1 MNNKVHKSPRSEQAT
16 ELAEIRPKVNE
27 LRRFIRVFFGRP
39 VVIIGFVI
47 IIIFI
52 ICAAIPQWIT
62 HYDPIKQTLSQTLL
76 PPSSDHLLGTD
87 ALGRDLFTRIIYGA
101 RTAMIIAVSA
111 IAFAVAIGTSLGLI
125 AGYTGGLT
133 NSIIMRFIDA
143 MMAFPGILLA
153 LTIVSVLGGGILT
166 VIIALGIQSITG
178 YARVV
183 CAQAM
188 SLRENDY
195 VLAARTLG
203 ATKKRIMFLHILPN
217 AIAPL
222 IVMSTISIGITIL
235 AEAGLSYLGIGITEP
250 TIAWGSLV
258 NVGQRYLLLY
268 PLLSIAPGIAIMLV
282 VFAFNM
288 VGDGLRDA
296 LDPRLRGTL

>member
-1 MNNKVHKSPRSEQAT
+1 MNNDIIESPQSEPAM
-16 ELAEIRPKVNE
+16 ELTEIRPKVNE
-27 LRRFIRVFFGRP
+27 FRRFMRVFFGRP
-39 VVIIGFVI
+39 VVIIGSV
-47 IIIFI
+47 FI
-52 ICAAIPQWIT
+52 LTFIVCAAIPQLLT
-62 HYDPIKQTLSQTLL
+62 HYDPVKQTLSQTLL
-76 PPSSDHLLGTD
+76 NPSTEHWLGTD

-101 RTAMIIAVSA
+101 RTAMIIAFSA
-111 IAFAVAIGTSLGLI
+111 IGFAVVVGSTLGLI

-133 NSIIMRFIDA
+133 NSVIMRFIDA

-153 LTIVSVLGGGILT
+153 LTIVSVLGGGMLT
-166 VIIALGIQSITG
+166 VIIALGVQSITG

-203 ATKKRIMFLHILPN
+203 ASKKRIMFLHILPN

-222 IVMSTISIGITIL
+222 IVMSTISIGMTIL
-235 AEAGLSYLGIGITEP
+235 AEAGLSYLGIGIKEP

-268 PLLSIAPGIAIMLV
+268 PLLAIAPGIAIMLV
-282 VFAFNM
+282 VFGFNM

>member
-1 MNNKVHKSPRSEQAT
+1 MNNEITKYPQSD
-16 ELAEIRPKVNE
+16 ELAVLRPKVNE
-27 LRRFIRVFFGRP
+27 FQRFVKVFFGRP
-39 VVIIGFVI
+39 VVMIGFVI

-52 ICAAIPQWIT
+52 ICAAIPQLLT
-62 HYDPIKQTLSQTLL
+62 HYDPVKQTLSQTLL
-76 PPSSDHLLGTD
+76 PPSSDHWLGTD

-111 IAFAVAIGTSLGLI
+111 IAFAVAVGTTLGLI

-133 NSIIMRFIDA
+133 NSVIMRFIDA

-153 LTIVSVLGGGILT
+153 LTIVSVLGGGVLT
-166 VIIALGIQSITG
+166 VIIALGVQSITG

-217 AIAPL
+217 AVAPL
-222 IVMSTISIGITIL
+222 IVMSTIAIGITIL

-258 NVGQRYLLLY
+258 NVGQRYLLNY
-268 PLLSIAPGIAIMLV
+268 PLLAIAPGIAIMLV